1 MVCRVP
7 NPDKPEI
14 STLTADATH
23 LNEAAFSFL
32 AIKNTEMTSK
42 VLKNCYNAVDRNFY
56 DAIKVIFSSGPW
68 RPHSCKNDIPA
79 LMPPDTP
86 A

>member
-14 STLTADATH
+14 STLTVDATH
-23 LNEAAFSFL
+23 LNESTFFISCH
-32 AIKNTEMTSK
+32 KKPEMISK

-56 DAIKVIFSSGPW
+56 DAIK
-68 RPHSCKNDIPA
+68 D
-79 LMPPDTP
+79 DQ
-86 A
+86 

>member
-23 LNEAAFSFL
+23 LNESAFF
-32 AIKNTEMTSK
+32 I
-42 VLKNCYNAVDRNFY
+42 
-56 DAIKVIFSSGPW
+56 
-68 RPHSCKNDIPA
+68 SCHKKHDLYYA
-79 LMPPDTP
+79 RFVG
-86 A
+86 